1 VLEQRWNGDS
11 SGNQKAECT
20 PVRRGDM
27 LGHGST
33 INLPPLQ
40 DKRRPNNALEIGPC
54 ADDKKE
60 EAVRL
65 ASNMADNPHKS
76 TPGCFTI
83 RKNHHDKPLRRLD
96 RNISHGSIEIGQ
108 RRSGRDLANNR
119 GVREEQQGQKANQSK
134 ARRRADTDDR

>member
-1 VLEQRWNGDS
+1 
-11 SGNQKAECT
+11 
-20 PVRRGDM
+20 M
-27 LGHGST
+27 LWKSV
-33 INLPPLQ
+33 
-40 DKRRPNNALEIGPC
+40 PC

-65 ASNMADNPHKS
+65 ASNMADNPQKS

-108 RRSGRDLANNR
+108 RCSGRDLANNR

-134 ARRRADTDDR
+134 ARRADTDDR